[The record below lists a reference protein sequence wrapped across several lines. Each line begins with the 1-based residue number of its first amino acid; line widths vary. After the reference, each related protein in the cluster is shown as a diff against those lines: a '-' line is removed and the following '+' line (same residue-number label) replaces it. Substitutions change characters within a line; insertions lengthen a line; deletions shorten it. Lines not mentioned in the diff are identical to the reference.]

1 MSDGIR
7 SGRELNPVES
17 QVDSLGQLLDEQRLG
32 EARHA
37 TKQAVTAG
45 DKRDQDLPN
54 HALLPDDRFRQL
66 SLEPPRNL
74 GHALEGDRGLS
85 VGETKGPIGHNGE

>member
-17 QVDSLGQLLDEQRLG
+17 QVDSLGQLHDEHG

-66 SLEPPRNL
+66 SRSSRPATSATRSRVT
-74 GHALEGDRGLS
+74 AA
-85 VGETKGPIGHNGE
+85 